1 MTHKL
6 RRSKNPRL
14 DNSRLNRRRFLQL
27 SAAGAG
33 AAALAACAPVS
44 DTAAPAAGGETASSA
59 ASSGAPSSVEFWD
72 WQFDPREAYMNE
84 IISAWQENNPDT
96 TLEYT
101 TFGYGDLETRLLTS
115 ASAGTNPPFSNVHAF
130 WRPELQRSGVL
141 TPYPD
146 DLLDYDALWST
157 AFNRSPDTGLIYTS
171 DFCLY
176 TDQVYM
182 NTTILEEAG
191 ISPDDVPRSWEEF
204 LRMADELT
212 IRASDGTIERAGWAF
227 NHYYS
232 REWLWTS
239 MVYQNGGFLYSEDGN
254 EALWNS
260 DEGVEALQLIQDV
273 YHEYQLD
280 STDFLPMADA
290 FGTGSAAFFIS
301 QGYWGANFDEDYP
314 DVAGQWS
321 TAITPTFTGELTP
334 SAGLVTPEEGFCV
347 FTTANEAEQEIAFS
361 FIEEM
366 IGSEQRRI
374 DWAVISNGA
383 PDSRNLL
390 GDERIREREQGN
402 SISTQAETLPYRIN
416 YGERPLEAE
425 PIWRNMF
432 DRVIL
437 EQEDPRAALDEATAE
452 MNNVFANS
460 DQVRLFTER
469 AFTPPEA

>member
-1 MTHKL
+1 MTHQM
-6 RRSKNPRL
+6 RRPKNP
-14 DNSRLNRRRFLQL
+14 SLNRRRFLQL

-33 AAALAACAPVS
+33 AAALAACTPVS
-44 DTAAPAAGGETASSA
+44 DTATPAAGGETASS
-59 ASSGAPSSVEFWD
+59 GAPGSVEFWD
-72 WQFDPREAYMNE
+72 WQFDPRETYMNE
-84 IISAWQENNPDT
+84 IIATWQENNPDT

-141 TPYPD
+141 QPYPD

-273 YHEYQLD
+273 YYEYQLD

-290 FGTGSAAFFIS
+290 FGTGRAAFFIS
-301 QGYWGANFDEDYP
+301 QGYWGASLDEDYP

-321 TAITPTFTGELTP
+321 TAITPTFTGELLP

-366 IGSEQRRI
+366 VGSEQRRI

-402 SISTQAETLPYRIN
+402 SITTQAETLPYRIN
-416 YGERPLEAE
+416 YGERPIEAQA
-425 PIWRNMF
+425 IWSNMF

-437 EQEDPRAALDEATAE
+437 EQEDPRTALDEATAE

-460 DQVRLFTER
+460 DKVRLFTER
-469 AFTPPEA
+469 AFAPPEA